1 MNIIEQIEQEEI
13 IRQTDKREV
22 PTFGPGDTLRVS
34 VRVVELWF
42 YREKNFIR
50 GGC

>member
-13 IRQTDKREV
+13 IRQADKREV

-34 VRVVELWF
+34 VRVLKELGSVF
-42 YREKNFIR
+42 RCLK
-50 GGC
+50 GSA